1 MVAITSATTEQSGA
15 QSGAMPFSATQQ
27 QGRDVPVML
36 NLARFEQTS
45 LLHDPYERLVVTDFV
60 HPDALARAAAD
71 FPPIDKAGSF
81 PINTLKP
88 GPAFLALMR
97 ELEGDAFR
105 RLVEQKFDIDLSGR
119 PTMITVRGHTDET
132 DGRIHT
138 DSKTK
143 LITMLLYFNPD
154 WQNSGGRLRIL
165 RSGTDLEDYAAE
177 VPPAI
182 GTLLAFRRSD
192 HSWHGHKPYVGQRK
206 TLQLNWVLSE
216 DVKQR
221 EQSRHGISAF
231 FKRLFQ
237 ARRDVA

>member
-1 MVAITSATTEQSGA
+1 MVAAASETTSAKQSVA
-15 QSGAMPFSATQQ
+15 MSGMAHTPHEAS
-27 QGRDVPVML
+27 VML
-36 NLARFEQTS
+36 DLDKFASTP
-45 LLHDPYERLVVTDFV
+45 LLHDPYDHLVVTDFV
-60 HPDALARAAAD
+60 HPEALARAAAD
-71 FPPIDKAGSF
+71 FPVIDKAGSF
-81 PINTLKP
+81 PVGTLKP

-105 RLVEQKFDIDLSGR
+105 HLVEQKFALDLTGR
-119 PTMITVRGHTDET
+119 PTMITVRGHTDES

-143 LITMLLYFNPD
+143 LITMLLYFNVD
-154 WQNSGGRLRIL
+154 WQNNGGRLRIL
-165 RSGTDLEDYAAE
+165 RSGDDLEDYAAE
-177 VPPAI
+177 VPPAM
-182 GTLLAFRRSD
+182 GTLLAFRRSEN
-192 HSWHGHKPYVGQRK
+192 SWHGHKPYVGQRR